1 MEAQCIWG
9 ICFASLDAN
18 SPKFFGFAEFL
29 AALALAV
36 LAWTTTDV
44 RYRFR
49 AYTAPIPLHGLT
61 FGMVMCVGTLTLLTD
76 LWRAEQ
82 WPVPIGQVISPAGW
96 QALLGATF
104 LATFALWAWFAF
116 IRPPRFGRRSSFRFT
131 GAVYSS
137 LLKGSDSGIRT
148 LAEEMWRSS
157 ERVIDYSWTIEEM
170 ANEMRADPTG
180 GKLEK
185 GKRRP
190 RTHAYQLLL
199 MLGDKRFCR
208 YAVQVPSLAEK
219 LFRVMSET
227 GRHRVPIETFAKNF
241 TEQAIANKDSFVYH
255 EVETYESGYIGFH
268 KPITRAVYGNY
279 RLLEDVQNVFDV
291 DYRAQTEWDG
301 DQWRAFQRLVVLC
314 LQSYIEGGWIHRH
327 SFMLHRAIGRIGDS
341 LMGLHALEGTS
352 TADYFKSVPYDKLRA
367 GIGFIDNAVEAL
379 NKLDPQ
385 SLQQR
390 KVRSADRH
398 DVFDLIAEVMAEA
411 VFAASTVRSPA
422 MICWGVQYNAVW
434 GHFFGLREATE
445 AGKIVRGI
453 LFRLLLKDITD
464 MEQFGPNY
472 KGGRIL
478 SMMLNV
484 MGLELFRQGAD
495 KGYAPFHRA
504 VLAWT
509 RSNFDALYRENP
521 EIMEACMPEALAYDS
536 INRQLVK
543 TYEKGLSREPARRYL
558 KVNPAPEQSA

>member
-1 MEAQCIWG
+1 MEAHCIWG
-9 ICFASLDAN
+9 ICFAPLDAN

-49 AYTAPIPLHGLT
+49 AYTAPVPLHGLT
-61 FGMVMCVGTLTLLTD
+61 FGMVMGVGTLALFTD

-82 WPVPIGQVISPAGW
+82 WLVPTGQVISPSGW

-116 IRPPRFGRRSSFRFT
+116 IRPPLFGRWNSFRFA

-137 LLKGSDSGIRT
+137 LLKGSDSDIRT

-157 ERVIDYSWTIEEM
+157 ERIVEHSWTIEEM
-170 ANEMRADPTG
+170 ANEMRADSVSG
-180 GKLEK
+180 ALEK

-208 YAVQVPSLAEK
+208 YAVQVPGLAEK

-227 GRHRVPIETFAKNF
+227 GKHGVPIETFAKNL

-255 EVETYESGYIGFH
+255 EVEAYESGYIGFH
-268 KPITRAVYGNY
+268 KPITRALYGNY
-279 RLLEDVQNVFDV
+279 RLLEDVRNVLNV
-291 DYRAQTEWDG
+291 DYRAQNEWDG
-301 DQWRAFQRLVVLC
+301 DQWRAYQRLVVLC
-314 LQSYIEGGWIHRH
+314 LQSYVEGGWIHTH
-327 SFMLHRAIGRIGDS
+327 SFVLHHAIGRIGDS
-341 LMGLHALEGTS
+341 LIELHALEETS
-352 TADYFKSVPYDKLRA
+352 AANYFKGVPYEKLRA
-367 GIGFIDNAVEAL
+367 GIEFIDNAVEAL
-379 NKLDPQ
+379 DKLDAQ
-385 SLQQR
+385 ALQQR
-390 KVRSADRH
+390 KARSADRH
-398 DVFDLIAEVMAEA
+398 DVFDLVAEVMAKA
-411 VFAASTVRSPA
+411 VFVASTVRSPA
-422 MICWGVQYNAVW
+422 MTSWNVQYNTVW
-434 GHFFGLREATE
+434 GHFFGLRESSE
-445 AGKIVRGI
+445 AGKIVRAW

-464 MEQFGPNY
+464 MGRFGPNY

-478 SMMLNV
+478 LMMLNV
-484 MGLELFRQGAD
+484 MGLELFRHGTD
-495 KGYAPFHRA
+495 RGYVPFHRA

-509 RSNFDALYRENP
+509 KRNFDALYKANP
-521 EIMEACMPEALAYDS
+521 EIMEECMPEALAYDPLS
-536 INRQLVK
+536 RQLVK
-543 TYEKGLSREPARRYL
+543 TYEKGLSREPARRFL
-558 KVNPAPEQSA
+558 KVNPAPE